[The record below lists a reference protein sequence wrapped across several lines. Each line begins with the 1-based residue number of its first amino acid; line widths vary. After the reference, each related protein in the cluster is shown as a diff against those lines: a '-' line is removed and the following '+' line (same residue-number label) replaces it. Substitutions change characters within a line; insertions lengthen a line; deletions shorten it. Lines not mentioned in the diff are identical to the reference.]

1 MSRGGYGN
9 SGKVWIVGA
18 GPGDPDLLTLKAAAL
33 VGTADI
39 IFHDALVNPRIL
51 DMARPDTKLVD
62 VGKRGGRP
70 SASQVSIQTR
80 MIHAARQGMRVVR
93 LKGGDPFIF
102 GRGGEECMALWTA
115 GIDHEVVPGI
125 TSSLAAAACAAVP
138 LTYRSISQSVLLIT
152 GHEAP
157 DAPPVDWPHVA
168 KSADTLVIHM
178 GIARITEIQDGL
190 IAGGRHPDTPV
201 LAMQWAT
208 LPHQRQVYARLNDF
222 ADVIREANLGSPAIL
237 IVGEAVR
244 LSQQLSRGMNTT
256 SDVSVGPEQQYLS
269 AVVSA

>member
-1 MSRGGYGN
+1 MRNVGSGSRG
-9 SGKVWIVGA
+9 KIWIVGA

-51 DMARPDTKLVD
+51 DMARSDTKLVD

-80 MIHAARQGMRVVR
+80 MIHAARQGMCVVR

-115 GIDHEVVPGI
+115 GIDYEVVPGI
-125 TSSLAAAACAAVP
+125 TSGLAAAACATVP
-138 LTYRSISQSVLLIT
+138 LTYRNISQSVLLVT

-157 DAPPVDWPHVA
+157 DAPPADWPHIA
-168 KSADTLVIHM
+168 KAADTLVIYM
-178 GIARITEIQDGL
+178 GIARVTEIQDGL
-190 IAGGRHPDTPV
+190 LAGGRHPDTPV

-208 LPHQRQVYARLNDF
+208 LPHQRQVYTRLNDF
-222 ADVIREANLGSPAIL
+222 ADVIHEANLGSPAIL
-237 IVGEAVR
+237 IVGEAAR
-244 LSQQLSRGMNTT
+244 LSQQLSCKTDAA
-256 SDVSVGPEQQYLS
+256 SDDSRSEVVPVSWT
-269 AVVSA
+269 A